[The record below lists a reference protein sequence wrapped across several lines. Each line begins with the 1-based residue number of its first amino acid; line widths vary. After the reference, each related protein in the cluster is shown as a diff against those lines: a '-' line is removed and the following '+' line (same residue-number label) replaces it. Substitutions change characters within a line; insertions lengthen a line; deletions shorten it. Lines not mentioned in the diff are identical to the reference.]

1 MLDIQ
6 SKYINFVKEVQ
17 NLTQDFEV
25 IDKQKPSELISDIEG
40 KELLVVVVGGFSAG
54 KSTLI
59 NQYLEQS
66 ILPTALTPETA
77 LATELRCSD
86 TSYYEAVKSD
96 GSTQKF
102 ELTQSEEIKQRA
114 GEFSYLKLY
123 LNNEK
128 LKQIKPLILVDMP
141 GFEAPV
147 KEHNEA
153 ILNYL
158 SKGVYF
164 IVLTS
169 VEDGNITKSM
179 LREIENIT
187 NFGKGFSFVLSKT
200 NLRSDEDVNAVKDK
214 VQAQLEA
221 EFGETKEVILAGK
234 NSAQSFEKIL
244 AEINPNELFQRLYE
258 EDLKEFYFDTNSSLN
273 LQISTLKAS
282 KEEIQKVLDG
292 LQQGVEDIKKS
303 KAKVIEEAS
312 TKFSNK
318 SINAVIE
325 AVANELIS
333 NKQILIPLMNNQENF
348 SREINSIVKNV
359 LVAQIT
365 QKMKDVNEFIAQGF
379 ASKMRQITASFNP
392 EFEKGFADVL
402 ATATKMAS
410 SPEVASLII
419 TKVPYGTYA
428 YAIIQI
434 LNVIFQF
441 FQSKKIEEAIEA
453 KFMSEVVPSVKTQL
467 RNELPA
473 IFKEHIEQ
481 TTQNAAA
488 KFEEL
493 IKQKEAEVAQSA
505 KEKEE
510 NKKEIE
516 AEISKLSSAN
526 AAVSELANQLF

>member
-77 LATELRCSD
+77 LATELRYSD

-200 NLRSDEDVNAVKDK
+200 NLRSDEDVNAVKDTI
-214 VQAQLEA
+214 QAQLEA

-303 KAKVIEEAS
+303 KVKVIEEAS

-333 NKQILIPLMNNQENF
+333 NKQILIPLMKNQEVFN
-348 SREINSIVKNV
+348 SEINSIVKNV

-402 ATATKMAS
+402 TATTRVINES
-410 SPEVASLII
+410 GVALIA
-419 TKVPYGTYA
+419 TKNPYGMAA
-428 YAIIQI
+428 YAILQLLDI
-434 LNVIFQF
+434 IFKF